1 MSGSGTGGGG
11 GGGSSGG
18 GSGRAHFRSQLG
30 CCICGT
36 KSSSSRFTSSQRYA
50 EHFGACFGP
59 QGTTRSGELC
69 NACVLC
75 VKRWLQRGR
84 QPNFFVQVLDSKKGP
99 GPKHMKE
106 ITKRARRREA
116 KQQAAAAIAS
126 SVGKEQKSLKSAS
139 ITTTTHTPTTR
150 SSFGNGH
157 HCSNNSSCSRG
168 NLHYTQTNAKPEH
181 YLHTSPSCIRVQSNI
196 LSQQSY
202 MGDTTRSSAQHSQA
216 LSNGL
221 KCSLHNSSN
230 NNRNSNSHCYNRSLN
245 HHNKN
250 DSLEHVCCSCTSLDQ
265 KEYLSKLSHPQGAT
279 RTRAAAARQL
289 EAASAAAA
297 FARNTAGVLSTSLPS
312 CNSHHRSNSSLV
324 LHSENIQM
332 TTSSDSSEND
342 PNNSYDTNQQTC
354 CSETETSASS
364 CSSCCYFCCCG
375 SCCACGGGSLS
386 CCSGSTSGFGS
397 NSSDLSLTSRV
408 NYPGMKS
415 NTHHNKKQHNYS
427 NCTCHDNKTVEI
439 SNCSIDY
446 NCSTQRSHYHHQSR
460 RANEFRYP
468 QLPQTGQINI
478 NSNGTSGNNNSNEDE
493 KGASIFI
500 NGNAGNFQNSNNTQQ
515 TSYVAS
521 GQNNSI
527 ANTNVTTTSLA
538 ATTTTIPTRRYNR
551 RVVLPPV
558 RMTHNPE
565 VDSLLREIMERNSQA
580 VNFDSREMHMAV
592 QQELRLRN
600 RTINT
605 AASASGGSISSISS
619 ADGSIEA
626 NVGSSSQTST
636 NGVKC
641 NHHHYHHH
649 SSPNHEHLAKRHCSH
664 HCYFSCD

>member
-1 MSGSGTGGGG
+1 MSGSGTG

-59 QGTTRSGELC
+59 QGTTRSGDLC

-126 SVGKEQKSLKSAS
+126 SVSKEQKSVKSAS

-150 SSFGNGH
+150 SSCGNGH
-157 HCSNNSSCSRG
+157 HCLNSSSGSRG
-168 NLHYTQTNAKPEH
+168 NLHYTQTNPKLEH
-181 YLHTSPSCIRVQSNI
+181 YSHTSPSCIRVQSNMF
-196 LSQQSY
+196 SQQSY
-202 MGDTTRSSAQHSQA
+202 MGGTTRSSAQHFQA

-221 KCSLHNSSN
+221 RCSSHNNGN
-230 NNRNSNSHCYNRSLN
+230 NSRNSNSHCYNRSLN
-245 HHNKN
+245 HNNNKN
-250 DSLEHVCCSCTSLDQ
+250 DTLEHICCSCTILDQ
-265 KEYLSKLSHPQGAT
+265 KEYLSTLSHPQGAT

-297 FARNTAGVLSTSLPS
+297 FAQNTTGVLSTSLPS
-312 CNSHHRSNSSLV
+312 CNSHHRHSSSNLV
-324 LHSENIQM
+324 LRSENIKM
-332 TTSSDSSEND
+332 TTSSDSSESD
-342 PNNSYDTNQQTC
+342 PNNSYDINQQKC
-354 CSETETSASS
+354 CSETATSASS
-364 CSSCCYFCCCG
+364 CS

-397 NSSDLSLTSRV
+397 NSSDLSLTSSV

-439 SNCSIDY
+439 SNFSIDY
-446 NCSTQRSHYHHQSR
+446 NCSTQRSYCHHQSR

-478 NSNGTSGNNNSNEDE
+478 NSNGTCGNNNSNEDE

-500 NGNAGNFQNSNNTQQ
+500 NGNAGNFQNSNDTQQ

-521 GQNNSI
+521 GRNNSI
-527 ANTNVTTTSLA
+527 TNTNVATTSLTT
-538 ATTTTIPTRRYNR
+538 TTTTIPTRRYNR

-600 RTINT
+600 RTIHT
-605 AASASGGSISSISS
+605 AASVSGGSISSISS

-626 NVGSSSQTST
+626 NAGSSSQTST
-636 NGVKC
+636 SGVKC
-641 NHHHYHHH
+641 NHHH

-664 HCYFSCD
+664 HCYYSCE

>member
-59 QGTTRSGELC
+59 QGITRSGDLC

-126 SVGKEQKSLKSAS
+126 PVGKEQKSLKSS
-139 ITTTTHTPTTR
+139 LTTTTHTPTTR
-150 SSFGNGH
+150 SSCGNGH

-181 YLHTSPSCIRVQSNI
+181 YLHTSSSCIRVQSNMF
-196 LSQQSY
+196 SQQSY
-202 MGDTTRSSAQHSQA
+202 VGGTTRSSAQHSQA
-216 LSNGL
+216 LSNGFR
-221 KCSLHNSSN
+221 CSSHKNSN

-250 DSLEHVCCSCTSLDQ
+250 DTSEHICCSCTILEQ
-265 KEYLSKLSHPQGAT
+265 KEYLSKSSHSQGAT

-297 FARNTAGVLSTSLPS
+297 CTRNTAGVLSTSLPL
-312 CNSHHRSNSSLV
+312 CGSHHHSSSSSLV
-324 LHSENIQM
+324 LHSKNIQM
-332 TTSSDSSEND
+332 TISPDSSEND
-342 PNNSYDTNQQTC
+342 PNNSYDINQQTC
-354 CSETETSASS
+354 CSETATSASS
-364 CSSCCYFCCCG
+364 CSSCCYFCCCS
-375 SCCACGGGSLS
+375 SCCAYGGGSLS

-397 NSSDLSLTSRV
+397 NSSDISLNSSV
-408 NYPGMKS
+408 NYSRTKS
-415 NTHHNKKQHNYS
+415 NTYHNKKQHNCS
-427 NCTCHDNKTVEI
+427 NCTCHDNKTDEI
-439 SNCSIDY
+439 SKCSMDY
-446 NCSTQRSHYHHQSR
+446 NCSTHRSYYHHQSR

-468 QLPQTGQINI
+468 QLPQTGQVNI
-478 NSNGTSGNNNSNEDE
+478 NSNEGE
-493 KGASIFI
+493 KGASIFT
-500 NGNAGNFQNSNNTQQ
+500 NGNSGNFQHSNNTQQ
-515 TSYVAS
+515 TSYVTS
-521 GQNNSI
+521 GQNNSIVNINESASPI
-527 ANTNVTTTSLA
+527 ANTNVTTTSLT
-538 ATTTTIPTRRYNR
+538 TTTTIPTRRYNR

-600 RTINT
+600 RTIHT

-626 NVGSSSQTST
+626 TVGSSSQTST
-636 NGVKC
+636 NRAKC
-641 NHHHYHHH
+641 SHHH

>member
-1 MSGSGTGGGG
+1 MSGSGTG

-59 QGTTRSGELC
+59 QGTTRSGDLC

-126 SVGKEQKSLKSAS
+126 SVSKEQKSVKSAS

-150 SSFGNGH
+150 SSCGNGH
-157 HCSNNSSCSRG
+157 HCLNSSSGSRG
-168 NLHYTQTNAKPEH
+168 NLHYTQTNPKPEH
-181 YLHTSPSCIRVQSNI
+181 YLHTSPSCIRVQSNMF
-196 LSQQSY
+196 SQQSY
-202 MGDTTRSSAQHSQA
+202 MGGTTRSSAQHSQA

-221 KCSLHNSSN
+221 RCSSHNNSN
-230 NNRNSNSHCYNRSLN
+230 NN
-245 HHNKN
+245 HNK
-250 DSLEHVCCSCTSLDQ
+250 
-265 KEYLSKLSHPQGAT
+265 YLSKLSHPQGAT

-297 FARNTAGVLSTSLPS
+297 FAQNTAGVLSTSLPS
-312 CNSHHRSNSSLV
+312 CNSHHRHSSSNLV
-324 LHSENIQM
+324 LHSENVKM
-332 TTSSDSSEND
+332 TTSSNSSESD
-342 PNNSYDTNQQTC
+342 PNNSYDINQQTC
-354 CSETETSASS
+354 CSETATSASS
-364 CSSCCYFCCCG
+364 CS

-397 NSSDLSLTSRV
+397 NSSDLSLTSSV

-415 NTHHNKKQHNYS
+415 
-427 NCTCHDNKTVEI
+427 VEI

-446 NCSTQRSHYHHQSR
+446 NCSTQRSYCHHQSR
-460 RANEFRYP
+460 HANEFRYP

-478 NSNGTSGNNNSNEDE
+478 NSNGTCGNNNINEDE

-527 ANTNVTTTSLA
+527 ANTNVATTSLT
-538 ATTTTIPTRRYNR
+538 TTTTIPTRRYNR

-565 VDSLLREIMERNSQA
+565 VDSLLREIMER
-580 VNFDSREMHMAV
+580 
-592 QQELRLRN
+592 
-600 RTINT
+600 
-605 AASASGGSISSISS
+605 
-619 ADGSIEA
+619 
-626 NVGSSSQTST
+626 
-636 NGVKC
+636 
-641 NHHHYHHH
+641 
-649 SSPNHEHLAKRHCSH
+649 
-664 HCYFSCD
+664 